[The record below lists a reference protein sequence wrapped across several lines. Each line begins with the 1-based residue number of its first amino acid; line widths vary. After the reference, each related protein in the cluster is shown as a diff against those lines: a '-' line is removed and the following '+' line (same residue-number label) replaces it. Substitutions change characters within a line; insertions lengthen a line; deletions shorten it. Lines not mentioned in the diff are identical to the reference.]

1 VVYQWL
7 ATPFERASHQD
18 TRLGPPDASLPAI
31 AGGQAMIYRNRVDA
45 GRHLGQAVRG
55 VLGVDPGWI
64 VLALPRGGVP
74 VAREVAASLDAPL
87 DVYCVRKLGV
97 PGHEEYAMGAI
108 APGGTRVVDDRILRR
123 LHIGR
128 EQLDAVT
135 ARERRELDRREATY
149 RPGRAPLVLD
159 GRRVVLV
166 DDGLATGSTMRA
178 AVESLRAQGAID
190 IVVAVPVGSAQAVE
204 LLREVADEVICPA
217 TPEPFHGVGQW
228 YDDFGQTTDSEVL
241 SLLRARQEPSGPQA
255 RL

>member
-1 VVYQWL
+1 V
-7 ATPFERASHQD
+7 H
-18 TRLGPPDASLPAI
+18 
-31 AGGQAMIYRNRVDA
+31 
-45 GRHLGQAVRG
+45 G
-55 VLGVDPGWI
+55 VFGDDDDWI

-74 VAREVAASLDAPL
+74 VAREVAAALDAPL

-135 ARERRELDRREATY
+135 ARERRELERREAAY
-149 RPGRAPLVLD
+149 RPGREPLEVK

-178 AVESLRAQGAID
+178 AVESLRAQGAVD

-204 LLREVADEVICPA
+204 LLREFADEVICPA
-217 TPEPFHGVGQW
+217 VPEPFQGVGQW
-228 YDDFGQTTDSEVL
+228 YDDFDQTTDTEVV
-241 SLLRARQEPSGPQA
+241 SLLARSHPPRPSPPA
-255 RL
+255 SR